1 MLAAQLSMEYGL
13 ACSTAGGTHHAF
25 PGYGSGFCMLND
37 LAVTAKDM
45 IHNKIVSKILIV
57 DLDVHQVLSSGYYNT
72 VEPLVSDHP
81 KGQDLVVAC
90 GRWSLTRVEPEG
102 SSSRNRSNT
111 SAYSKRIYCIHFPS
125 SNTSSARLNSEV
137 V

>member
-57 DLDVHQVLSSGYYNT
+57 DLDVHQVLSSSYYNT
-72 VEPLVSDHP
+72 VEPPGSDHP
-81 KGQDLVVAC
+81 KCQDLVVTY
-90 GRWSLTRVEPEG
+90 GRCSLTRVEPEEG
-102 SSSRNRSNT
+102 SSGDRSDT
-111 SAYSKRIYCIHFPS
+111 STCSKRIYCIHFPS
-125 SNTSSARLNSEV
+125 YKFRAVLGCY
-137 V
+137 